1 MEFCDED
8 SILTGFAV
16 PLAMQSKMPNRFCI
30 QDPFLHIPS
39 GRLYLIKLAV

>member
-1 MEFCDED
+1 MMELFDED

-30 QDPFLHIPS
+30 QNPFCIFPAA
-39 GRLYLIKLAV
+39 GYI